1 MAEEQKRI
9 VSVGGQEKFVA
20 TTGSKTLESATR
32 RLNEIVNAMFEYQ
45 RNRDGD
51 VDALITQ
58 AIASL
63 EALAPRDEVESMLAT
78 QMITSHLSAMECLKR
93 AALPEQTFEGRQS
106 GLNHAHKLM
115 ALYLR
120 QVETLDKHCGKGHRR
135 SQSNMSTWKLAGK
148 PLSAMSIWA
157 LRKRTPPLS
166 TPLARPFK
174 VLKVSR

>member
-1 MAEEQKRI
+1 
-9 VSVGGQEKFVA
+9 
-20 TTGSKTLESATR
+20 
-32 RLNEIVNAMFEYQ
+32 MFEYQ

-63 EALAPRDEVESMLAT
+63 EALAPRDELESMLAT
-78 QMITSHLSAMECLKR
+78 QMITTHLSAMECLKR
-93 AALPEQTFEGRQS
+93 AALPEQTFQGRQS
-106 GLNHAHKLM
+106 GLNHAQKLM

-120 QVETLDKHCGKGHRR
+120 QVETLDKHSGKGQQNITVEHVNVEAGG
-135 SQSNMSTWKLAGK
+135 QAIVGDVNMG
-148 PLSAMSIWA
+148 
-157 LRKRTPPLS
+157 TPQTSPALS